1 MPRQAAD
8 STALGSRSAAPPGSD
23 RRRLNPSIVLS
34 RSTDRSKDGHRI
46 VPAGARKSG
55 VRASTGRLPST
66 RKTTRSPDCRPS
78 ASRTAFGTVTCPFD
92 VTMGSSEC
100 LLHRCRTPPV
110 PSHSVEL
117 LVAANPAEDSR
128 LPYLIRLPVG
138 AGLVFATSDVWPRT
152 KALYCHRLDIADW
165 PADPV
170 VVDRVELRSCS
181 RRARPSTSSPPA
193 RGRTDRNWCTP
204 WRAAARWCSGRAPK
218 RANSRGRA
226 CAPHRPRRRH
236 PRAAHRR
243 RRPRTLPLHLCR
255 QTREDDAGSPA
266 LRRLRPESGRPTRGG
281 RRA

>member
-1 MPRQAAD
+1 MHLAHRVASSRDTPSSSATPNAVSGSASNAAD
-8 STALGSRSAAPPGSD
+8 RPCLVRPPTAPPWAHGPRLRRDPTGGGST
-23 RRRLNPSIVLS
+23 PSIVLS

-152 KALYCHRLDIADW
+152 KALYCHRLDIADSQ
-165 PADPV
+165 
-170 VVDRVELRSCS
+170 RLR
-181 RRARPSTSSPPA
+181 RHRGRPGGVPGRLQSTS
-193 RGRTDRNWCTP
+193 G
-204 WRAAARWCSGRAPK
+204 
-218 RANSRGRA
+218 SRY
-226 CAPHRPRRRH
+226 RRH
-236 PRAAHRR
+236 HHPAHQ
-243 RRPRTLPLHLCR
+243 LVLLG
-255 QTREDDAGSPA
+255 E
-266 LRRLRPESGRPTRGG
+266 
-281 RRA
+281 